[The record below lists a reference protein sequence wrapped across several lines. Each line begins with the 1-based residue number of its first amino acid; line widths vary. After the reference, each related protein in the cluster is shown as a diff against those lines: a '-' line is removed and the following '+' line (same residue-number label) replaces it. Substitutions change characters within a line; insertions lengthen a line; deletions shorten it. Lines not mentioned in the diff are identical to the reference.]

1 MATDKAPSRADFLE
15 ALKENG
21 INSLEES
28 VDADFP
34 ETCGYSI
41 YISEINKVMPLVT
54 IPHRGSSAVPWFV
67 IDDDEGEFAYL

>member
-1 MATDKAPSRADFLE
+1 MATEKPPTKAEFLE

-34 ETCGYSI
+34 ETCGYSF

-54 IPHRGSSAVPWFV
+54 IPHEGSFAVKWYV
-67 IDDDEGEFAYL
+67 IDDDEGEFAF